1 MEFFFREWPLWLINL
16 GLIATLLSTFLTFV
30 IYFRTRFLSSKFN
43 DKASSDYIVS
53 SVAAFYKSFT
63 HEIQT
68 HKENEINSNDDIKY
82 IFWKLIH
89 ECNACVS
96 VYKKNDK
103 DMYFHIEN
111 FKKQVKK
118 LEALIKSKD
127 ALTYA
132 VTWDYYEFLVALHVA
147 VKSEHDMRTRKV

>member
-1 MEFFFREWPLWLINL
+1 MEFFFKEWPLWLINL

-53 SVAAFYKSFT
+53 SVGAVYKSFT
-63 HEIQT
+63 QEIQT
-68 HKENEINSNDDIKY
+68 HKENDINSNGDVKY

-103 DMYFHIEN
+103 DMYLHIGN
-111 FKKQVKK
+111 FKKEVKK

-132 VTWDYYEFLVALHVA
+132 VTWDYYQFLVALHVA
-147 VKSEHDMRTRKV
+147 IKSEHDMRTRKV